1 MLLGALAACNFWA
14 IWWRSAM
21 MGIGPSGGTPRPL
34 RMALTSSDE
43 TKSGLSASPI
53 SLWPTSRSTV
63 TQGLPLYNSFTEKG
77 CITYC
82 EGTPLGCACLSLT
95 RAPVKPSHPAAK
107 EPASCSEKSSMAEAR
122 ATSRSVVKRVAPSP
136 RRILMALPPLTEP
149 SGSIWATIA
158 FAMIARLATRF
169 GFPTSLSS
177 ATSRFL
183 LLFGRFAGICAL
195 QFLLQ

>member
-1 MLLGALAACNFWA
+1 MT
-14 IWWRSAM
+14 
-21 MGIGPSGGTPRPL
+21 GIGPSGGKPRFS
-34 RMALTSSDE
+34 RTALASSGE

-53 SLWPTSRSTV
+53 SLWPTSRSMV
-63 TQGLPLYNSFTEKG
+63 THGLPLYDSFTEKG
-77 CITYC
+77 RITYC
-82 EGTPLGCACLSLT
+82 GGTPLGCACLSST
-95 RAPVKPSHPAAK
+95 NAPVKPSHPVAK

-122 ATSRSVVKRVAPSP
+122 AISRSVVKRGAPSP

-149 SGSIWATIA
+149 SGSIWATIV
-158 FAMIARLATRF
+158 FAMIARLAMRF

-183 LLFGRFAGICAL
+183 LLFGRFAGIRAL